1 MSRASKIVAVSEY
14 TTGQGE
20 TKKAYKE
27 IGTLV
32 VAGEGKRHTHLV
44 YLNMF
49 PGTVYLVY
57 PEDKEREKKSG
68 GSSKNQPPPPSAS
81 DEPVYDDD
89 IPF

>member
-1 MSRASKIVAVSEY
+1 MSRASRIVAVSEY

-32 VAGEGKRHTHLV
+32 AAGEGKRHTHLL

-57 PEDKEREKKSG
+57 PEDKDKKSG
-68 GSSKNQPPPPSAS
+68 GSSKNQTPPPSAS